1 MSFMYEETL
10 LAHALRDYL
19 RPLAGESE
27 VKWID
32 LSLDAGEPVS
42 ALICALAICEEFAIS
57 LPPIFRDK
65 IISLDCLTNEQVKLI
80 DLQFE
85 KIPTWWELAS

>member
-27 VKWID
+27 VKWMD
-32 LSLDAGEPVS
+32 FCLSAGEPVA
-42 ALICALAICEEFAIS
+42 ALKSGLGIAQEFAIS
-57 LPPIFRDK
+57 LPPIFETK
-65 IISLDCLTNEQVKLI
+65 ILTLECLNENDVSFISQ
-80 DLQFE
+80 QFSTL
-85 KIPTWWELAS
+85 PAWWELAS